1 MKSFFHLLK
10 LKQQGKYSEKV
21 NLPRYKDKQGLMTFA
36 VQGRSVRM
44 KNNMIRIGLT
54 KEMRELYNLNQ
65 RYVEFT
71 IPKELAEEGTG
82 IHFETTDLDG
92 NSIDS
97 SDLFAG
103 HTITMVNLWATWC
116 GPCINE
122 LPELEKLNQEFLKK
136 NCQIIGIVTDTNKEE
151 KITKAKEILAE
162 KGVTYT
168 NLASFDGLSG
178 LLPQFRSCLL
188 RRLQTRMRL
197 YGLTAGRFL
206 KKVVHFPIRILRT
219 VASGRSIWKRLPR

>member
-1 MKSFFHLLK
+1 M
-10 LKQQGKYSEKV
+10 
-21 NLPRYKDKQGLMTFA
+21 
-36 VQGRSVRM
+36 
-44 KNNMIRIGLT
+44 
-54 KEMRELYNLNQ
+54 
-65 RYVEFT
+65 EFT

-178 LLPQFRSCLL
+178 LLPQDVWPTSYFVDENGHLAGEPIAGKKLEQYQEMLEELL
-188 RRLQTRMRL
+188 QQ
-197 YGLTAGRFL
+197 
-206 KKVVHFPIRILRT
+206 K
-219 VASGRSIWKRLPR
+219 